1 MGSNKMIIQ
10 MFGMDAKTRDAV
22 GKEVAKRIDGWYL
35 ASTDL
40 PMGHTQP
47 QQARWLRVVSKIF
60 DRNYH
65 GDIITSGYF
74 ATAEA
79 REQYKIEPG
88 RIMPDLAIYVDTIA
102 HEDFDKIP
110 GYIERKIQLVDNH
123 DSEFQELNYW
133 EEPEPSEYEIHIVTT
148 GDPEKDSLEARVD
161 IIVSKIEELRPVRPI
176 GK

>member
-1 MGSNKMIIQ
+1 MIIQ
-10 MFGMDAKTRDAV
+10 MFGMDAKSREEI

-74 ATAEA
+74 ATAES
-79 REQYKIEPG
+79 REQYKVEPG
-88 RIMPDLAIYVDTIA
+88 RVMPDLAIYVDTIA

-110 GYIERKIQLVDNH
+110 GYIERKVQLVDNH
-123 DSEFQELNYW
+123 ESEFQELNYW
-133 EEPEPSEYEIHIVTT
+133 EEPDPSEYDIHIITT
-148 GDPEKDSLEARVD
+148 GDDRIDSTESRVAT
-161 IIVSKIEELRPVRPI
+161 IIKAIEEYKKNV
-176 GK
+176 

>member
-1 MGSNKMIIQ
+1 
-10 MFGMDAKTRDAV
+10 MFGMDAKSREDI
-22 GKEVAKRIDGWYL
+22 GKKVAKQIDGWYL

-74 ATAEA
+74 ATAES
-79 REQYKIEPG
+79 REQYRIEPG
-88 RIMPDLAIYVDTIA
+88 RVMPDLSIYVDTIA

-110 GYIERKIQLVDNH
+110 GYIERRVQLVDNH
-123 DSEFQELNYW
+123 DGQEFQELNYW
-133 EEPEPSEYEIHIVTT
+133 EEPDPSEYDIHIVTT
-148 GDPEKDSLEARVD
+148 GDTDLDSIESRAAVILKA
-161 IIVSKIEELRPVRPI
+161 IEEYKKNV
-176 GK
+176 

>member
-1 MGSNKMIIQ
+1 MIIQ
-10 MFGMDAKTRDAV
+10 MFGMDAKSREDI

-88 RIMPDLAIYVDTIA
+88 RVMPDLSIYVDTIA

-123 DSEFQELNYW
+123 ESEFQELNYW
-133 EEPEPSEYEIHIVTT
+133 EEPVPSEYDIHIVTT
-148 GDPEKDSLEARVD
+148 GDTEVDSTESRVAV
-161 IIVSKIEELRPVRPI
+161 ILKAIEEYKKNV
-176 GK
+176 

>member
-1 MGSNKMIIQ
+1 
-10 MFGMDAKTRDAV
+10 MFGMDAQTRYEI
-22 GKEVAKRIDGWYL
+22 GKVVAKEIDAWYL

-79 REQYKIEPG
+79 REQYKIEGG
-88 RIMPDLAIYVDTIA
+88 RVMPDLAIYVDTIP

-110 GYIERKIQLVDNH
+110 GYIERKVQLVDNH
-123 DSEFQELNYW
+123 DGEEFQELNYW
-133 EEPEPSEYEIHIVTT
+133 EEPDPSEYDLHITKT
-148 GDPEKDSLEARVD
+148 GDPEKDSVSARASLILEAIRKYKN
-161 IIVSKIEELRPVRPI
+161 IS
-176 GK
+176 

>member
-1 MGSNKMIIQ
+1 
-10 MFGMDAKTRDAV
+10 MFGMDVKTRELL
-22 GKEVAKRIDGWYL
+22 GKIVAKQIDGWYL
-35 ASTDL
+35 DSRDL

-88 RIMPDLAIYVDTIA
+88 RVMPDLSIYVDTIP

-133 EEPEPSEYEIHIVTT
+133 EEPDPSEYDIHITNT
-148 GDPEKDSLEARVD
+148 GNPDLDSLDNRVK
-161 IIVSKIEELRPVRPI
+161 IVLDKIKEFKNV
-176 GK
+176 

>member
-1 MGSNKMIIQ
+1 
-10 MFGMDAKTRDAV
+10 MFGMDAKSREDI

-88 RIMPDLAIYVDTIA
+88 RVMPDLSIYVDTIA

-123 DSEFQELNYW
+123 ESEFQELNYW
-133 EEPEPSEYEIHIVTT
+133 EEPEASEYDIHITTT
-148 GDPEKDSLEARVD
+148 GDADKDSLESRVS
-161 IIVSKIEELRPVRPI
+161 IILDAIEKVRPNTPK
-176 GK
+176 GR

>member
-1 MGSNKMIIQ
+1 MIIQ
-10 MFGMDAKTRDAV
+10 MFGMDAKARENI
-22 GKEVAKRIDGWYL
+22 GKEVAKSIDGWYL

-88 RIMPDLAIYVDTIA
+88 RAMPDLSVYVDTIA

-110 GYIERKIQLVDNH
+110 GYIERKVQLVDNH
-123 DSEFQELNYW
+123 DGQEFQELNYW
-133 EEPEPSEYEIHIVTT
+133 EEPDPSEYDIHIIKT
-148 GDPEKDSLEARVD
+148 GDADLDSTESRVAVVLKA
-161 IIVSKIEELRPVRPI
+161 IKEYKENV
-176 GK
+176 

>member
-1 MGSNKMIIQ
+1 MIIQ
-10 MFGMDAKTRDAV
+10 MFGMDAATREAI
-22 GKEVAKRIDGWYL
+22 GKAVAKEIDAWYL

-74 ATAEA
+74 ATAES
-79 REQYKIEPG
+79 REQYKVEEG
-88 RIMPDLAIYVDTIA
+88 RVMPDLAVYVDTIP

-110 GYIERKIQLVDNH
+110 GYIERKIHLVDTH
-123 DSEFQELNYW
+123 DGEEFQELNYW
-133 EEPEPSEYEIHIVTT
+133 EEPEPKEYDIHIVKT
-148 GDPEKDSLEARVD
+148 GDPDKDSVQARSRIVLEA
-161 IIVSKIEELRPVRPI
+161 IKKYKNIF
-176 GK
+176 

>member
-1 MGSNKMIIQ
+1 MIIQ
-10 MFGMDAKTRDAV
+10 MFGMDAKARENI
-22 GKEVAKRIDGWYL
+22 GKEVAKSIDGWYL

-88 RIMPDLAIYVDTIA
+88 RVMPDLSVYVDTIA

-110 GYIERKIQLVDNH
+110 GYIERKVQLVDNH
-123 DSEFQELNYW
+123 DGQEFQELNYW
-133 EEPEPSEYEIHIVTT
+133 EEPDQSEYDIHIVTT
-148 GDPEKDSLEARVD
+148 GDADLDSTESRAAVILKA
-161 IIVSKIEELRPVRPI
+161 IEEYKKNV
-176 GK
+176 

>member
-1 MGSNKMIIQ
+1 
-10 MFGMDAKTRDAV
+10 MFGMDAKTREEV
-22 GKEVAKRIDGWYL
+22 GKRVAKNIDGWYL

-74 ATAEA
+74 ATVES

-88 RIMPDLAIYVDTIA
+88 RIMPDLSIYVDTIA

-110 GYIERKIQLVDNH
+110 GYIERKISLEDNH
-123 DSEFQELNYW
+123 ESEFQELNYW
-133 EEPEPSEYEIHIVTT
+133 EEPEPSEYDIHITTT
-148 GDPEKDSLEARVD
+148 GNTELDSIENRVAV
-161 IIVSKIEELRPVRPI
+161 ILKAIEEYKNV
-176 GK
+176 

>member
-1 MGSNKMIIQ
+1 MIIQ
-10 MFGMDAKTRDAV
+10 MFGMDAKTREEI
-22 GKEVAKRIDGWYL
+22 GKEVAKKIDGWYL

-88 RIMPDLAIYVDTIA
+88 RVMPDLAIYVDTIA

-110 GYIERKIQLVDNH
+110 GYIERKVQLVDNH
-123 DSEFQELNYW
+123 DNIEFQELNYW
-133 EEPEPSEYEIHIVTT
+133 EEPDPSEYDIHIVTT
-148 GDPEKDSLEARVD
+148 GDAVADSTESRVAV
-161 IIVSKIEELRPVRPI
+161 ILKAIEEYKKNV
-176 GK
+176 

>member
-1 MGSNKMIIQ
+1 
-10 MFGMDAKTRDAV
+10 MFGMDASTRNKI
-22 GKEVAKRIDGWYL
+22 GKAVAKEIDAWYL

-47 QQARWLRVVSKIF
+47 QQARWLRVVSKLF

-79 REQYKIEPG
+79 REQYKIEEG
-88 RIMPDLAIYVDTIA
+88 RKMPDLAIYVDTIP

-110 GYIERKIQLVDNH
+110 GYVERKVQLVDNH
-123 DSEFQELNYW
+123 DNIEFQELNYW
-133 EEPEPSEYEIHIVTT
+133 EDPDSSEYDIRIETT
-148 GDPEKDSLEARVD
+148 GDSSLDSLENRVSV
-161 IIVSKIEELRPVRPI
+161 ILEAIKEYKENV
-176 GK
+176 

>member
-1 MGSNKMIIQ
+1 MIIQ
-10 MFGMDAKTRDAV
+10 MFGMDVATREIV
-22 GKEVAKRIDGWYL
+22 GKELAKKIDAWYL
-35 ASTDL
+35 DSRDL

-79 REQYKIEPG
+79 REQYRVEPG
-88 RIMPDLAIYVDTIA
+88 RVMPDLAIYVDTIA

-110 GYIERKIQLVDNH
+110 GYLERKVIDVDNH
-123 DSEFQELNYW
+123 NNNEMQELSYW
-133 EEPEPSEYEIHIVTT
+133 EEPESNEYDIHIINT
-148 GDPEKDSLEARVD
+148 GDEALDSLENRVS
-161 IIVSKIEELRPVRPI
+161 IILNAINNYSPRS
-176 GK
+176 

>member
-1 MGSNKMIIQ
+1 
-10 MFGMDAKTRDAV
+10 MFGMDVATRENI
-22 GKEVAKRIDGWYL
+22 GKAVAKEIDGWYL
-35 ASTDL
+35 DSRDL

-79 REQYKIEPG
+79 REQYKIEEG

-110 GYIERKIQLVDNH
+110 GYLERVVHNVDNH
-123 DSEFQELNYW
+123 NQNEMQELSFW
-133 EEPEPSEYEIHIVTT
+133 EEPASTEYDIHITT
-148 GDPEKDSLEARVD
+148 DGKDREDFFEFWAD
-161 IIVSKIEELRPVRPI
+161 TIVKKVQDWHERNKR
-176 GK
+176 

>member
-1 MGSNKMIIQ
+1 MIIQ
-10 MFGMDAKTRDAV
+10 MFGMDANSRNEI

-65 GDIITSGYF
+65 GDIITSGFF

-79 REQYKIEPG
+79 REQYRIEPG
-88 RIMPDLAIYVDTIA
+88 RVMPDLSIYVDTVS
-102 HEDFDKIP
+102 HDQFHTIP
-110 GYIERKIQLVDNH
+110 GYIERKVQLVDNH
-123 DSEFQELNYW
+123 DGQEFQELDYW
-133 EEPEPSEYEIHIVTT
+133 EEPEASEYDIHIVTT
-148 GDPEKDSLEARVD
+148 GDSEKDSTEARVQT
-161 IIVSKIEELRPVRPI
+161 IIDKINSIRHSL
-176 GK
+176 

>member
-1 MGSNKMIIQ
+1 
-10 MFGMDAKTRDAV
+10 MFGMDAKTREQI
-22 GKEVAKRIDGWYL
+22 GKEVAKKIDGWYL

-74 ATAEA
+74 ATAES

-88 RIMPDLAIYVDTIA
+88 RVMPDLAIYVDTIA

-123 DSEFQELNYW
+123 ESEFQELNYW
-133 EEPEPSEYEIHIVTT
+133 EEPNQSEYDIHIVQT
-148 GDPEKDSLEARVD
+148 GNADLDSTESRVA
-161 IIVSKIEELRPVRPI
+161 VVLKAIEEYKKNV
-176 GK
+176 

>member
-1 MGSNKMIIQ
+1 
-10 MFGMDAKTRDAV
+10 MFGMDSNARNIIGKQLAREIDA
-22 GKEVAKRIDGWYL
+22 WYL
-35 ASTDL
+35 DSTDL

-79 REQYKIEPG
+79 REQYKIEEG
-88 RIMPDLAIYVDTIA
+88 RAVPDLAIYVDSIP

-123 DSEFQELNYW
+123 DNIEFQELNYW
-133 EEPEPSEYEIHIVTT
+133 EEPDPSEYDIHITNFGNDEDNSAEYWV
-148 GDPEKDSLEARVD
+148 GVILD
-161 IIVSKIEELRPVRPI
+161 KIKEISNV
-176 GK
+176 

>member
-1 MGSNKMIIQ
+1 MIIQ
-10 MFGMDAKTRDAV
+10 MFGMDAKAREEI

-88 RIMPDLAIYVDTIA
+88 RVMPDLSIYVDTIA

-110 GYIERKIQLVDNH
+110 GYIERKVHLVDNH
-123 DSEFQELNYW
+123 ESEFQELNYW
-133 EEPEPSEYEIHIVTT
+133 EEPEPSEYEIHITTT
-148 GDPEKDSLEARVD
+148 GDEDADSLESRVSLILDAIEKARPN
-161 IIVSKIEELRPVRPI
+161 SPKGR
-176 GK
+176 

>member
-1 MGSNKMIIQ
+1 
-10 MFGMDAKTRDAV
+10 MFGMDAKTREEI

-79 REQYKIEPG
+79 REQYKIEGG
-88 RIMPDLAIYVDTIA
+88 RPVPDLAIYVDTIP

-110 GYIERKIQLVDNH
+110 GYIERRIQLVDQH
-123 DSEFQELNYW
+123 DGEEFQELNYW
-133 EEPEPSEYEIHIVTT
+133 EDPAVDEYDIHITSY
-148 GDPEKDSLEARVD
+148 GDSENDSLEYWVSSILEAVD
-161 IIVSKIEELRPVRPI
+161 QRRPFVPRA
-176 GK
+176 

>member
-1 MGSNKMIIQ
+1 MIIQ
-10 MFGMDAKTRDAV
+10 MFGMDAKSREEI

-79 REQYKIEPG
+79 REQYKIEDG
-88 RIMPDLAIYVDTIA
+88 RVMPDLSIYVDTIA

-110 GYIERKIQLVDNH
+110 GYVERKVQLVDNH
-123 DSEFQELNYW
+123 DNIEFQELNYW
-133 EEPEPSEYEIHIVTT
+133 EEPDPSEYDVHIVSV
-148 GDPEKDSLEARVD
+148 GDASVDSLEARVK
-161 IIVSKIEELRPVRPI
+161 IILDAIQARR
-176 GK
+176 

>member
-1 MGSNKMIIQ
+1 MIIQ
-10 MFGMDAKTRDAV
+10 MFGMDAKSREEI

-88 RIMPDLAIYVDTIA
+88 RVMPDLSIYVDTIA

-110 GYIERKIQLVDNH
+110 GYIERKVHLVDNH
-123 DSEFQELNYW
+123 ESEFQELNYW
-133 EEPEPSEYEIHIVTT
+133 EEPESSEYDIHINTT
-148 GDPEKDSLEARVD
+148 GDEQADSLASRVAIILEAID
-161 IIVSKIEELRPVRPI
+161 KARPNSHKGR
-176 GK
+176 

>member
-1 MGSNKMIIQ
+1 
-10 MFGMDAKTRDAV
+10 MFGMDVKSRYEI
-22 GKEVAKRIDGWYL
+22 GKEVANRIDAWYL
-35 ASTDL
+35 DSREL

-88 RIMPDLAIYVDTIA
+88 RVMPDLAIYVDTIA

-110 GYIERKIQLVDNH
+110 GYLERKVFDVDNH
-123 DSEFQELNYW
+123 NNNEMQELNDW
-133 EEPEPSEYEIHIVTT
+133 EEPDPSEYDIHIVHT
-148 GDPEKDSLEARVD
+148 GDPELDSTESRVSV
-161 IIVSKIEELRPVRPI
+161 ILKAIEEYKKNV
-176 GK
+176 

>member
-1 MGSNKMIIQ
+1 MIIQ
-10 MFGMDAKTRDAV
+10 MFGMDASTRNKI
-22 GKEVAKRIDGWYL
+22 GKAVAKEIDAWYL

-47 QQARWLRVVSKIF
+47 QQARWLRVVSKLF

-79 REQYKIEPG
+79 REQYKIEEG
-88 RIMPDLAIYVDTIA
+88 RKMPDLAIYVDTIP

-110 GYIERKIQLVDNH
+110 GYVERKVQLVDNH
-123 DSEFQELNYW
+123 DNIEFQELNYW
-133 EEPEPSEYEIHIVTT
+133 EDPDSSEYDIRIETT
-148 GDPEKDSLEARVD
+148 GDSSLDSLENRVSV
-161 IIVSKIEELRPVRPI
+161 ILEAIKEYKENV
-176 GK
+176 

>member
-1 MGSNKMIIQ
+1 
-10 MFGMDAKTRDAV
+10 MFGMDAKSREEI

-79 REQYKIEPG
+79 REQYKIEDG
-88 RIMPDLAIYVDTIA
+88 RVMPDLSIYVDTIA

-110 GYIERKIQLVDNH
+110 GYVERKVQLVDNH
-123 DSEFQELNYW
+123 DNIEFQELNYW
-133 EEPEPSEYEIHIVTT
+133 EEPDPSEYDIHIVSA
-148 GDPEKDSLEARVD
+148 GDPSVDSLEARVQTILD
-161 IIVSKIEELRPVRPI
+161 VIQARR
-176 GK
+176 

>member
-1 MGSNKMIIQ
+1 
-10 MFGMDAKTRDAV
+10 MDAATREKIGKNVAAKIDA
-22 GKEVAKRIDGWYL
+22 WYL

-79 REQYKIEPG
+79 REQYRIEGG
-88 RIMPDLAIYVDTIA
+88 RIMPDLAIYVDTIP

-110 GYIERKIQLVDNH
+110 GYIERRVQLVDT
-123 DSEFQELNYW
+123 DDGEEFQELNYW
-133 EEPEPSEYEIHIVTT
+133 EEPEPKEYNIHIVNT
-148 GDPEKDSLEARVD
+148 GDPKLDSLEARTET
-161 IIVSKIEELRPVRPI
+161 ILQAIEKHKKIFE
-176 GK
+176 

>member
-1 MGSNKMIIQ
+1 
-10 MFGMDAKTRDAV
+10 MFGMDAYARKEIGTALASELDA
-22 GKEVAKRIDGWYL
+22 WYL

-47 QQARWLRVVSKIF
+47 QQARWLRVVSKVF

-88 RIMPDLAIYVDTIA
+88 RKMPDLAIYVDTVP

-110 GYIERKIQLVDNH
+110 GYVERKIQLVDNH
-123 DSEFQELNYW
+123 SGEEFQELNYW
-133 EEPEPSEYEIHIVTT
+133 EEPDPSEYDIHIT
-148 GDPEKDSLEARVD
+148 SLGTEDNNSVEYWVD
-161 IIVSKIEELRPVRPI
+161 VILKRIKELRSV
-176 GK
+176 

>member
-1 MGSNKMIIQ
+1 
-10 MFGMDAKTRDAV
+10 MFGMDAESRNII
-22 GKEVAKRIDGWYL
+22 GKQVAKEIDGWYL
-35 ASTDL
+35 PSTDL

-79 REQYKIEPG
+79 REQYKIESG
-88 RIMPDLAIYVDTIA
+88 RIMPDLAIYVDTIS

-110 GYIERKIQLVDNH
+110 GYLERKIHLIDNH
-123 DSEFQELNYW
+123 DNQEFQELNYW
-133 EEPEPSEYEIHIVTT
+133 EEPDPSEYNIHITTT
-148 GDPEKDSLEARVD
+148 GNADLDSTESRVAV
-161 IIVSKIEELRPVRPI
+161 ILKAIKEYKNV
-176 GK
+176 

>member
-1 MGSNKMIIQ
+1 
-10 MFGMDAKTRDAV
+10 MFGMDAKTREVV
-22 GKEVAKRIDGWYL
+22 GKEVASRIDGWYL

-47 QQARWLRVVSKIF
+47 QQARWLRVVSKLF

-74 ATAEA
+74 ATAES

-88 RIMPDLAIYVDTIA
+88 RVMPDLAIYVDTIA

-110 GYIERKIQLVDNH
+110 GYLERKVFDVDNH
-123 DSEFQELNYW
+123 NNNEMQELNYW
-133 EEPEPSEYEIHIVTT
+133 EEPDPSEYSIHIVTT
-148 GDPEKDSLEARVD
+148 GDADLDSTESRVAV
-161 IIVSKIEELRPVRPI
+161 ILKAIEEYKKNV
-176 GK
+176 

>member
-1 MGSNKMIIQ
+1 
-10 MFGMDAKTRDAV
+10 MFGMDAQTRYEI
-22 GKEVAKRIDGWYL
+22 GKVVAKEIDAWYL

-74 ATAEA
+74 ATAES
-79 REQYKIEPG
+79 REQYKIEEG
-88 RIMPDLAIYVDTIA
+88 RVMPDLAIYVDTIP

-110 GYIERKIQLVDNH
+110 GYIERRVQLVDSH
-123 DSEFQELNYW
+123 DGEEFQELNYW
-133 EEPEPSEYEIHIVTT
+133 EEPDPSEYDIHITKT
-148 GDPEKDSLEARVD
+148 GDLEKDSAAARASIILEAIRKYKN
-161 IIVSKIEELRPVRPI
+161 IS
-176 GK
+176 

>member
-1 MGSNKMIIQ
+1 MGTNKMIIQ
-10 MFGMDAKTRDAV
+10 MFGMDAHARKVIGSTLARELDA
-22 GKEVAKRIDGWYL
+22 WYL

-47 QQARWLRVVSKIF
+47 QQARWLRVVAKVF

-88 RIMPDLAIYVDTIA
+88 RSVPDLAIYVDTVP

-110 GYIERKIQLVDNH
+110 GYIERKVHLVDNH
-123 DSEFQELNYW
+123 SGEEFQELNYW
-133 EEPEPSEYEIHIVTT
+133 EEPDPSEYDIRVTSL
-148 GDPEKDSLEARVD
+148 GVDDNNSVEYWVELIMEKVKEFKNV
-161 IIVSKIEELRPVRPI
+161 
-176 GK
+176 

>member
-1 MGSNKMIIQ
+1 MIIQ
-10 MFGMDAKTRDAV
+10 MFGMDAKSREDI
-22 GKEVAKRIDGWYL
+22 GKEVAKSIDGWYL

-74 ATAEA
+74 ATAES

-88 RIMPDLAIYVDTIA
+88 RVMPDLSIYVDTIA

-110 GYIERKIQLVDNH
+110 GYIERKVQLVDNH
-123 DSEFQELNYW
+123 DNIEFQELNYW
-133 EEPEPSEYEIHIVTT
+133 EEPDPSEYDIHIVTT
-148 GDPEKDSLEARVD
+148 GDAELDSTESRAAVILKA
-161 IIVSKIEELRPVRPI
+161 IEEYKKNV
-176 GK
+176 